1 MIGETIGKYQ
11 ITAKLGEGGMGVVYK
26 ATDVTLDRE
35 VAIKMLHPTLTTE
48 PEIKTRFHNEAKIN
62 AKLNHPAI
70 ITLYDFFY
78 ERNSYFIVMEFVQG
92 KTGED
97 IVMEIGPIPHPRLLP
112 IFRQVISGLAYAH
125 KQGVVHRDIKP
136 SNIIITDPGDVKIM
150 DFGIARIVGSQRMTS
165 TGVAVGSI
173 LYMSPEQIKNQNVDH
188 RSDIYALGI
197 TLFEMATGKV
207 PFDSSAG
214 SEYEIMQKH
223 IEAVVP
229 SPKSIYPHIPE
240 NIESAIIKAT
250 QKAPGD
256 RFQTMEEFGAALD
269 MGKVEATPSPASTKF
284 EIPPQK
290 PVIDDKGTSKP
301 SVETKKRSPMA
312 LIVGI
317 IIILLVTG
325 GGIYFYMGKKEVVNT
340 VEPTVP
346 YLPEAPKPL
355 PKPEP
360 VPISY
365 VFNFKAFYQTING
378 LSGELKEGDSLTS
391 EDYYYLSVNP
401 EHKLYLYIAQI
412 DTAGAICRMFPNA
425 DFSTKS
431 NPLPSG
437 MEYRFPEKEYFYLD
451 ENKGRESIYVIA
463 SDSTIEKVEDI
474 YRELVSADNSQR
486 KQLAED
492 FKEVFN
498 QQPPDNVSNLWFWHK

>member
-48 PEIKTRFHNEAKIN
+48 PELKTRFHNEAKIN

-97 IVMEIGPIPHPRLLP
+97 LVMEIGPIPHPRLLP

-136 SNIIITDPGDVKIM
+136 SNLIITDPGDVKIM

-240 NIESAIIKAT
+240 NIESAIIK
-250 QKAPGD
+250 G
-256 RFQTMEEFGAALD
+256 
-269 MGKVEATPSPASTKF
+269 
-284 EIPPQK
+284 
-290 PVIDDKGTSKP
+290 
-301 SVETKKRSPMA
+301 
-312 LIVGI
+312 
-317 IIILLVTG
+317 
-325 GGIYFYMGKKEVVNT
+325 
-340 VEPTVP
+340 
-346 YLPEAPKPL
+346 
-355 PKPEP
+355 
-360 VPISY
+360 
-365 VFNFKAFYQTING
+365 
-378 LSGELKEGDSLTS
+378 
-391 EDYYYLSVNP
+391 
-401 EHKLYLYIAQI
+401 
-412 DTAGAICRMFPNA
+412 
-425 DFSTKS
+425 
-431 NPLPSG
+431 
-437 MEYRFPEKEYFYLD
+437 
-451 ENKGRESIYVIA
+451 
-463 SDSTIEKVEDI
+463 
-474 YRELVSADNSQR
+474 
-486 KQLAED
+486 
-492 FKEVFN
+492 
-498 QQPPDNVSNLWFWHK
+498 